1 MGIHHNIY
9 KPTLKLNRQVEC
21 FPDQNKTSGNTFR
34 NSHIEL
40 NSITYPPV
48 DPLSD
53 TILVKLSKHFVRS
66 NARNLRLVDA
76 ETLSAIAAVFM
87 NRNEGK

>member
-21 FPDQNKTSGNTFR
+21 FPDQNKTCGNTFR
-34 NSHIEL
+34 NGNIEL
-40 NSITYPPV
+40 NSITYPQV

-53 TILVKLSKHFVRS
+53 AILVKLSKQGHLS
-66 NARNLRLVDA
+66 WNGLV
-76 ETLSAIAAVFM
+76 LS
-87 NRNEGK
+87 

>member
-21 FPDQNKTSGNTFR
+21 FPDQNKTRGNAFR

-40 NSITYPPV
+40 KTPF
-48 DPLSD
+48 
-53 TILVKLSKHFVRS
+53 KRK
-66 NARNLRLVDA
+66 
-76 ETLSAIAAVFM
+76 
-87 NRNEGK
+87 